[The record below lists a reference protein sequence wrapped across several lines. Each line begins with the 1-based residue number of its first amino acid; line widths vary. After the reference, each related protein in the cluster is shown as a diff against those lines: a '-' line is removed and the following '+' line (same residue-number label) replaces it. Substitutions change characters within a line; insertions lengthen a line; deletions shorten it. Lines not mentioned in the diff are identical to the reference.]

1 MKLRKQTLRKIIR
14 EELKSVNEAMDKQQ
28 AGELLK
34 QLGGN
39 RFIAMTGA
47 KNFTVGPKGAGFKI
61 GKNSKGINY
70 VRIDLDGRDLYNM
83 EFIQLRGGNIKI
95 KSKEEGVYAD
105 QLRKVFTQ
113 HTGLYTSLGES
124 INEDVWTPAQK
135 KQVEKLDD
143 EFRNLLAKKGIEPYS
158 NTASKM
164 WKSAGFQK
172 NFQQIFQK
180 DESINEANVV
190 GKAVFD
196 DGKGKLAFGYYKDD
210 DEVALVDYKTWK
222 KLNFKDVSKGDTNKD
237 RLVKAILRKQKQFN
251 KKVEYNM
258 WSKKTNPSF
267 EEKMDWFIKNGWISN
282 VTKRGIKESIR
293 EAKITVTSID
303 KIPNIQNLVNQ
314 KKVTYRGLGMG
325 KLYNNFYDIAGEG
338 GTRIKVNGKEYY
350 ITDTDF
356 EKLGGHKKIRFAAPF
371 RRESVVNETKG
382 KPTSKVK
389 RNGSWWRL
397 TVDWPNGDI
406 SIKDYKSEKAAKGA
420 EKEFHKLHKAG
431 KIRDNYAFN
440 HSGYLDFSPNDYKWS
455 IAVKMPRAGM
465 TRKEY
470 FDSLSDALKWGKKN
484 IHNFDRDQVEAPIR
498 K

>member
-1 MKLRKQTLRKIIR
+1 MKLREQTLRKLIR
-14 EELKSVNEAMDKQQ
+14 QELKSIMEGKSLDDLLKDANRIKKELADANREYSKSKTETNAAKVEAKKGQLLRVSNAIRNARANQVKNESVNEGRRWDDFKDSKHGKILISKLDKSFFGSQTRI
-28 AGELLK
+28 ELYLDNLLK
-34 QLGGN
+34 SMDDDKFL
-39 RFIAMTGA
+39 
-47 KNFTVGPKGAGFKI
+47 
-61 GKNSKGINY
+61 
-70 VRIDLDGRDLYNM
+70 RILDRIMRDLGIDARKYNNKPVYKSY
-83 EFIQLRGGNIKI
+83 EVIIK
-95 KSKEEGVYAD
+95 
-105 QLRKVFTQ
+105 T
-113 HTGLYTSLGES
+113 LYKMYEDNELSES
-124 INEDVWTPAQK
+124 INEDVWTSAQK

-158 NTASKM
+158 STASKM

-180 DESINEANVV
+180 DESVNEANVV

-282 VTKRGIKESIR
+282 VTKGGIKESIR
-293 EAKITVTSID
+293 EAKD
-303 KIPNIQNLVNQ
+303 
-314 KKVTYRGLGMG
+314 
-325 KLYNNFYDIAGEG
+325 
-338 GTRIKVNGKEYY
+338 
-350 ITDTDF
+350 
-356 EKLGGHKKIRFAAPF
+356 
-371 RRESVVNETKG
+371 

-420 EKEFHKLHKAG
+420 EKEFHKLHKTG
-431 KIRDNYAFN
+431 KIRDDYAFN

>member
-1 MKLRKQTLRKIIR
+1 MKLTEQTLRKLIR
-14 EELKSVNEAMDKQQ
+14 QELKSIMEGKSLDD
-28 AGELLK
+28 LLK
-34 QLGGN
+34 DAN
-39 RFIAMTGA
+39 R
-47 KNFTVGPKGAGFKI
+47 
-61 GKNSKGINY
+61 
-70 VRIDLDGRDLYNM
+70 
-83 EFIQLRGGNIKI
+83 IKKELADANREYS
-95 KSKEEGVYAD
+95 KSKTETNAAKVEAKKG
-105 QLRKVFTQ
+105 QLLRVSNAIRNARANQVKN
-113 HTGLYTSLGES
+113 ES
-124 INEDVWTPAQK
+124 INEDVWTSAQK

-180 DESINEANVV
+180 DESVNEANVV

-293 EAKITVTSID
+293 EAK
-303 KIPNIQNLVNQ
+303 
-314 KKVTYRGLGMG
+314 
-325 KLYNNFYDIAGEG
+325 
-338 GTRIKVNGKEYY
+338 
-350 ITDTDF
+350 
-356 EKLGGHKKIRFAAPF
+356 
-371 RRESVVNETKG
+371 G

-420 EKEFHKLHKAG
+420 EKEFHKLHKTG
-431 KIRDNYAFN
+431 KIRDDYAFN

>member
-1 MKLRKQTLRKIIR
+1 MKLTKGTLRKIIR
-14 EELKSVNEAMDKQQ
+14 EELKS
-28 AGELLK
+28 
-34 QLGGN
+34 
-39 RFIAMTGA
+39 
-47 KNFTVGPKGAGFKI
+47 
-61 GKNSKGINY
+61 
-70 VRIDLDGRDLYNM
+70 
-83 EFIQLRGGNIKI
+83 
-95 KSKEEGVYAD
+95 
-105 QLRKVFTQ
+105 
-113 HTGLYTSLGES
+113 
-124 INEDVWTPAQK
+124 INEDVWTSAQK
-135 KQVEKLDD
+135 RQVEKLDD

-158 NTASKM
+158 STASKM

-180 DESINEANVV
+180 DESVNEANVV

-196 DGKGKLAFGYYKDD
+196 DGKGKLGFGYYKDD

-293 EAKITVTSID
+293 EAK
-303 KIPNIQNLVNQ
+303 
-314 KKVTYRGLGMG
+314 
-325 KLYNNFYDIAGEG
+325 
-338 GTRIKVNGKEYY
+338 
-350 ITDTDF
+350 
-356 EKLGGHKKIRFAAPF
+356 
-371 RRESVVNETKG
+371 G

-431 KIRDNYAFN
+431 KIRDDYAFN

>member
-1 MKLRKQTLRKIIR
+1 MKLTEKTLRKIIR
-14 EELKSVNEAMDKQQ
+14 EELKSINEARTVSKPIKVNNEIMVQIVGDNK
-28 AGELLK
+28 GFRELTAALNPK
-34 QLGGN
+34 TGKPIQKFGYDRGN
-39 RFIAMTGA
+39 EIA
-47 KNFTVGPKGAGFKI
+47 
-61 GKNSKGINY
+61 
-70 VRIDLDGRDLYNM
+70 D
-83 EFIQLRGGNIKI
+83 
-95 KSKEEGVYAD
+95 SKEELVKK
-105 QLRKVFTQ
+105 L
-113 HTGLYTSLGES
+113 
-124 INEDVWTPAQK
+124 QK
-135 KQVEKLDD
+135 KY
-143 EFRNLLAKKGIEPYS
+143 G
-158 NTASKM
+158 
-164 WKSAGFQK
+164 KSIKF
-172 NFQQIFQK
+172 
-180 DESINEANVV
+180 ESVNEANVV

-251 KKVEYNM
+251 KKVEYNT

-293 EAKITVTSID
+293 EA
-303 KIPNIQNLVNQ
+303 
-314 KKVTYRGLGMG
+314 
-325 KLYNNFYDIAGEG
+325 
-338 GTRIKVNGKEYY
+338 
-350 ITDTDF
+350 
-356 EKLGGHKKIRFAAPF
+356 
-371 RRESVVNETKG
+371 KG

-455 IAVKMPRAGM
+455 IAVKMPRMGM